1 MNPRLQIAFAGF
13 VLLGATVCLS
23 QVAEDRQQEFAT
35 HIQKAQSYLRDKR
48 PDLAIPE
55 LQAAVTI
62 NPADPEAQG
71 NLAVLLYFQG
81 RFADAI
87 PHFREALDKQP
98 TLVKIQGLLG
108 LAEAH
113 TQDFADARKDL
124 NAAFPQVLDKK
135 FKVDVGLELVG
146 LYTQSGDLDE
156 AAEVVTQL
164 RKADPENP
172 EVLYAAYR
180 TYGDLSSE
188 SMMALALAVPDSAQM
203 HQMIAHEEIKQGN
216 TNGAIAQF
224 RKAMAI
230 DPHLPGIHFELAEL
244 LNTSLDV
251 KVKKEA
257 EEEYHAALIA
267 NPQDEKAEYRL
278 GEIAAARGNSAQ
290 ALNCYTKAVEL
301 EPSDAVA
308 KLGLAKALIELDE
321 LDKAQGLLEEAV
333 QLEPTNAIAH
343 YRLATLYGRKGRVD
357 DAKREVEL
365 YKKYKELKEKLRTTY
380 KDLLVQPKEIR
391 ADEQDE
397 K

>member
-257 EEEYHAALIA
+257 EYHAALIA